1 MIGGMSPTRW
11 PRRGH
16 RSALTVVGVTLLCA
30 LALTTAINPIALG
43 AKRSAP
49 QAIRIHGP
57 LRTSGGKVIDAKGV
71 PVRFLGVGIID
82 LSPGRGLSSAQTGD
96 SCNGWTS
103 PRVRV
108 YNNIRDWGFNSVR
121 LAITWANLE
130 PQPPIRVGPVEFHQ
144 WNRQYL
150 RAIDEAVR
158 RLTQRGIAVILEMAQ
173 NGWSPAFERARYPNC
188 PGRGFPAWLYEGT
201 SIDTISEAKK
211 AFFLN
216 KDEVQDL
223 YATAWQ
229 VVAKRY
235 ANRALVVG
243 ADMMN
248 EPFTDPEDMTAAET
262 NLEGMYEKLG
272 RAIREVNPRILLI
285 FQDNQ
290 VRWKTDLAPRTPPP
304 FDNVVYE
311 MHLYAYKWDLD
322 EGKGR
327 MTRSYKAA
335 RHWNVPMYMG
345 EFNAFGAGR
354 NNASVAGPDWR
365 RSLKSLMD
373 YCKANRISWTYWA
386 YWGSSSLIVPGT
398 QQPKEDLLAALQA
411 GF

>member
-1 MIGGMSPTRW
+1 MIRVMSPTRW
-11 PRRGH
+11 SVRGH
-16 RSALTVVGVTLLCA
+16 RSAVTVGATILCA
-30 LALTTAINPIALG
+30 LVLLAGVTPIASG
-43 AKRSAP
+43 DQAKGP
-49 QAIRIHGP
+49 QAVRITGP
-57 LRTSGGKVIDAKGV
+57 LRTSGGKVLDAKGV

-82 LSPGRGLSSAQTGD
+82 LSPGRGLSSEQTGD
-96 SCNGWTS
+96 RCNGWTS
-103 PRVRV
+103 PHARV

-130 PQPPIRVGPVEFHQ
+130 PQPPVRIGSLMIHQ

-150 RAIDEAVR
+150 RAVDEAIR
-158 RLTQRGIAVILEMAQ
+158 RLTQRGIAVIIEMAQ
-173 NGWSPAFERARYPNC
+173 NGWSPAFERARYPGC

-201 SIDTISEAKK
+201 STNTIPKAKK

-216 KDEVQDL
+216 EDDVQDM
-223 YATAWQ
+223 YAEAWQ
-229 VVAKRY
+229 VIAKRY

-248 EPFTDPEDMTAAET
+248 EPFTNPDEMSAEET
-262 NLEGMYEKLG
+262 NLEAMYERLG

-311 MHLYAYKWDLD
+311 MHFYAYKWDQED
-322 EGKGR
+322 GQRR
-327 MTRSYKAA
+327 MTRSFKLA
-335 RHWNVPMYMG
+335 RSWNVPMYMG

-354 NNASVAGPDWR
+354 NNRPPGPGWR
-365 RSLKSLMD
+365 KSLRQLMD
-373 YCKANRISWTYWA
+373 YCKANGISWTFWA
-386 YWGSSSLIVPGT
+386 YWGANSLIVPGT
-398 QQPKEDLLAALQA
+398 QQPKEDVLAGLQA